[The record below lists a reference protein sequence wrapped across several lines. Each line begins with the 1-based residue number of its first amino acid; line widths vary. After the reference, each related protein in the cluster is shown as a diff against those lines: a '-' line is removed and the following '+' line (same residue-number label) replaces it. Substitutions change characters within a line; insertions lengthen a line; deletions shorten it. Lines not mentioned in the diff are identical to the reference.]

1 MEIVTIHILV
11 TILICISFTIYTYVN
26 LSNAPPR
33 YPHWDDVR
41 EDQVE

>member
-1 MEIVTIHILV
+1 MHFLYH
-11 TILICISFTIYTYVN
+11 IYTYVN